1 MTLTDI
7 SYLTPDERFSKKIDT
22 TVLQEKLINIVH
34 EIQEQ
39 YLEDSSPWV
48 IAFSGGKDSTAVLQL
63 IFVAIAELP
72 VERRR
77 KEIHVLSNDTLV
89 ENPKVV
95 DFLDRQLAKIL
106 DYGKSELFAHNPRLF
121 SVKKT
126 TPKLDDTFW
135 LNIIGKGYPSP
146 NRWFRWCTERM
157 KINPTNEYILQTVN
171 KHGQAIIILGTRK
184 DESTNRANSMKQY
197 EVSGVRL
204 RKHSLPNAYVF
215 APIANISNEEVWQYL
230 MNYPNPWKSNNQE
243 LVDLYYQAYDNLQEC
258 PLVIDTTTPSCG
270 NSRFGCWV
278 CTVVDKDR
286 SMQGMIVNG
295 EDWMQPLLEIRNWL
309 QEIRNDPKKRE
320 KQRRNKQDGIG
331 PFTIETRKEILERV
345 LRAEVLVVNTLGE
358 KYEFISLPEL
368 AAIQTQ
374 WNYDGHF
381 GYSVREVYENVKGGK
396 IMIDDQNSQDE
407 RRRDEY
413 KVLEQVCL
421 EHGINPDHIKSL
433 MEIERIKFRFLRRN
447 NLFSDMRTKIEEF
460 VKEANR

>member
-1 MTLTDI
+1 VDTINELIPT
-7 SYLTPDERFSKKIDT
+7 ERFSRKIDT
-22 TVLQEKLINIVH
+22 TPLNNKLYSIIS

-39 YLEDSSPWV
+39 YLEDSTPWV

-63 IFVAIAELP
+63 IFIAISRLP
-72 VERRR
+72 IKQRS

-95 DFLDRQLAKIL
+95 EFLDRQLAKISGF
-106 DYGKSELFAHNPRLF
+106 GKSDLYSHNSRLF
-121 SVKKT
+121 NVRKT

-157 KINPTNEYILQTVN
+157 RINPTNEYILQTVN
-171 KHGQAIIILGTRK
+171 KHGQAIIVLGTRK

-215 APIANISNEEVWQYL
+215 APIADITNEEVWQYL

-286 SMQGMIVNG
+286 SMQGMITNG
-295 EDWMQPLLEIRNWL
+295 EDWMQPLLDIRNWL
-309 QEIRNDPKKRE
+309 QEIRNNPEKRE

-331 PFTIETRKEILERV
+331 PFTIDTRKEILERV
-345 LRAEVLVVNTLGE
+345 LYAEISVAAMLGE
-358 KYEFISLPEL
+358 SHEFISLPEL

-381 GYSVREVYENVKGGK
+381 EHNVREIYERVKGKK
-396 IMIDDQNSQDE
+396 IMLDDKNSQDE
-407 RRRDEY
+407 RRREEY

-421 EHGINPDHIKSL
+421 EHGINPDHVKVL
-433 MEIERIKFRFLRRN
+433 MELERKKFRFLRRN
-447 NLFSDMRTKIEEF
+447 NLFGDMRTKVEEF
-460 VKEANR
+460 VKEMER

>member
-1 MTLTDI
+1 VHTITELVL
-7 SYLTPDERFSKKIDT
+7 SEKFSKKIDVT
-22 TVLQEKLINIVH
+22 PLNNKLYLIIN

-39 YLEDSSPWV
+39 YLADSTPWV

-63 IFVAIAELP
+63 IFIAISGLP
-72 VERRR
+72 IEQRT

-106 DYGKSELFAHNPRLF
+106 DYGKNELYAHTPRLL

-171 KHGQAIIILGTRK
+171 KHGQAIIVLGTRK
-184 DESTNRANSMKQY
+184 DESTNRAASMKQY

-215 APIANISNEEVWQYL
+215 APIADITNDEVWQYL
-230 MNYPNPWKSNNQE
+230 MNYPNPWKSSNQE
-243 LVDLYYQAYDNLQEC
+243 LVDLYFQAYDNLQEC

-286 SMQGMIVNG
+286 SMQGMITNG
-295 EDWMQPLLEIRNWL
+295 EDWMQPLLDIRDWLLEIRN
-309 QEIRNDPKKRE
+309 NPDKRE

-331 PFTIETRKEILERV
+331 PFTIDTRKEILERV
-345 LRAEVLVVNTLGE
+345 LAAEVLVAATLGE
-358 KYEFISLPEL
+358 DHEFISRPEL

-381 GYSVREVYENVKGGK
+381 EYSVREIYEQVKGK
-396 IMIDDQNSQDE
+396 KLMLENQNLQDE
-407 RRRDEY
+407 RRSEEY
-413 KVLEQVCL
+413 RVLEQICI
-421 EHGINPDHIKSL
+421 EHGINPEHIKVL
-433 MEIERIKFRFLRRN
+433 MEIERKKYGFLRRN
-447 NLFSDMRTKIEEF
+447 NLFSDMKTKIEEF
-460 VKEANR
+460 VKEMES

>member
-1 MTLTDI
+1 MHTITELVP
-7 SYLTPDERFSKKIDT
+7 SEKFSKKIDVT
-22 TVLQEKLINIVH
+22 PLNNKLYLIIN

-39 YLEDSSPWV
+39 YLADSTPWV

-63 IFVAIAELP
+63 IFIAISGLP
-72 VERRR
+72 IEQRT

-106 DYGKSELFAHNPRLF
+106 DYGKNELYAHTPRLL

-171 KHGQAIIILGTRK
+171 KHGQAIIVLGTRK
-184 DESTNRANSMKQY
+184 DESTNRAASMKQY

-215 APIANISNEEVWQYL
+215 APIADITNDEVWQYL
-230 MNYPNPWKSNNQE
+230 MNYPNPWKSSNQE
-243 LVDLYYQAYDNLQEC
+243 LVDLYFQAYDNLQEC

-286 SMQGMIVNG
+286 SMQGMITNG
-295 EDWMQPLLEIRNWL
+295 EDWMQPLLDIRDWLLEIRN
-309 QEIRNDPKKRE
+309 NPDKRE

-331 PFTIETRKEILERV
+331 PFTIDTRKEILERV
-345 LRAEVLVVNTLGE
+345 LAAEVLVAATLGE
-358 KYEFISLPEL
+358 DHEFISRPEL

-381 GYSVREVYENVKGGK
+381 EYSVREIYEQVKGK
-396 IMIDDQNSQDE
+396 KLMLENQNLQDE
-407 RRRDEY
+407 RRSEEY
-413 KVLEQVCL
+413 RVLEQICI
-421 EHGINPDHIKSL
+421 EHGINPEHIKVL
-433 MEIERIKFRFLRRN
+433 MEIERKKYGFLRRN
-447 NLFSDMRTKIEEF
+447 NLFSDMKTKIEEF
-460 VKEANR
+460 VKEMES